1 MFKNLSKLIPTI
13 IFVLLAVIGS
23 MMLLSYFNVSMLDNN
38 NKKLSRTAVFEGMKE
53 TMIIETDDESDNDD
67 D

>member
-53 TMIIETDDESDNDD
+53 TMIIESDDESDNDD

>member
-53 TMIIETDDESDNDD
+53 TMIIEKDDESDNDD